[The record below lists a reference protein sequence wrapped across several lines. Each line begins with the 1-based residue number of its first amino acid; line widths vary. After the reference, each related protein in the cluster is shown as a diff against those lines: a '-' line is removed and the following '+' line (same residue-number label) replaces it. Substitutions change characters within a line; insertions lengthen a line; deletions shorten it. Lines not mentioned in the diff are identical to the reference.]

1 MKPISILF
9 LIFLLVPLAEIYLLI
24 EIGSVIGAGWT
35 IAGVV
40 ATALLGAWLVKIQG
54 LITAFRARDS
64 LQRGVVPGL
73 ELIEG
78 LFLLVAGAL
87 LITPGF
93 VTDAIG
99 FMCLTPSIRRPLAR
113 AILARIKV
121 AVTVRQGQTG
131 DSGKSKFTYE
141 GDYREIKK

>member
-9 LIFLLVPLAEIYLLI
+9 LIFLVVPLAEIYLLI
-24 EIGSVIGAGWT
+24 EIGGVIGAGWT

-54 LITAFRARDS
+54 LITAYRARES

-99 FMCLTPSIRRPLAR
+99 FMCLTPGIRRPLAKV
-113 AILARIKV
+113 ILNRIKI
-121 AVTVRQGQTG
+121 AVMARKGKTG
-131 DSGKSKFTYE
+131 GSGKSTFTYE